1 MNMRESIVKNSKY
14 YKYGRKSALACD
26 NCVAITPLNKQRKH
40 VLSRND
46 LKPFEITE
54 NQME

>member
-1 MNMRESIVKNSKY
+1 MRESIVKVF
-14 YKYGRKSALACD
+14 KYGRKSALVRD
-26 NCVAITPLNKQRKH
+26 NCVAITPLNKPHKH
-40 VLSRND
+40 VLSGND